1 MRGPKKETPKIELRL
16 LRRDQTTPLTPPG
29 RATRASN
36 FGRGNTQA
44 KRLREGSATNS
55 LKLYHNYI
63 VSYYQPLR
71 EEGCHHHTLRGGRMV
86 TTTI

>member
-1 MRGPKKETPKIELRL
+1 MRAAKKRTPKIELRL
-16 LRRDQTTPLTPPG
+16 LRRDQTAPLTATG

-55 LKLYHNYI
+55 LKLVVVVVVAVVVVVEPII
-63 VSYYQPLR
+63 V
-71 EEGCHHHTLRGGRMV
+71 GTRM
-86 TTTI
+86 

>member
-1 MRGPKKETPKIELRL
+1 MLAAKKRTPKIELCL
-16 LRRDQTTPLTPPG
+16 VLRDQTTPLTASG

-55 LKLYHNYI
+55 LKLVDLNRVWAWGAQGLFPIRILNEIY
-63 VSYYQPLR
+63 
-71 EEGCHHHTLRGGRMV
+71 
-86 TTTI
+86 